1 MSDGGMMKIDEDV
14 MMNDWWMVTVRTAFC
29 KDSAKRVQDKM
40 KSRRIYIFHAEL
52 QPIFA
57 K

>member
-1 MSDGGMMKIDEDV
+1 MKIDEDV

-29 KDSAKRVQDKM
+29 KDRLQLGMKNVNPSA
-40 KSRRIYIFHAEL
+40 FHL
-52 QPIFA
+52 VLHSLCTIFA